1 MNDLIL
7 EKKLEVTLS
16 TGKAWCSP
24 LMAKKSLYSL
34 QMVCGLFPPLTHVQP
49 AREMYS
55 SFFIMLVTSFPLSPL
70 CTHPVLQISSPSFQ
84 TGSHILLF
92 FSFHHLLP
100 QPLIAHISPSS
111 LCSTSLLLSHIP
123 HQDPLHL
130 PVPPPN
136 TLLSAPSHI
145 PAHLH
150 TSF

>member
-16 TGKAWCSP
+16 TGNAWCSP

-100 QPLIAHISPSS
+100 QPHMPML
-111 LCSTSLLLSHIP
+111 LSTSSNECPCNHWEQLWRQSCLPLGTLSRCMSP
-123 HQDPLHL
+123 GF
-130 PVPPPN
+130 
-136 TLLSAPSHI
+136 T
-145 PAHLH
+145 
-150 TSF
+150 